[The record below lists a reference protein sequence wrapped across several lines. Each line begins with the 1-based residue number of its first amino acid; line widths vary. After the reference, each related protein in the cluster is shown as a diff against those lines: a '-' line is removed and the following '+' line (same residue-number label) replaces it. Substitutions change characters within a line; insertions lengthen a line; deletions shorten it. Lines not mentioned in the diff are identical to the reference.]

1 MRTTKKACIT
11 AGFFFWLVNSVIS
24 LGLSKAAFVVSIL
37 TAYDFKGRCL
47 LLFKD
52 YNEKFI
58 IAL

>member
-1 MRTTKKACIT
+1 MRTTKKSLHHC
-11 AGFFFWLVNSVIS
+11 GLFFWLVNSVIS